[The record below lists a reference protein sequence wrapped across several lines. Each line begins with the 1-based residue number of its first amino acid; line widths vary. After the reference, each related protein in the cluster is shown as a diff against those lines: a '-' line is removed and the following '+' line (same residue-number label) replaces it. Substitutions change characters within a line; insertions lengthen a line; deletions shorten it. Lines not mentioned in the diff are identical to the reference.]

1 MAKTKKQV
9 VKTPASETVKDV
21 MSETELPIIIDPAPI
36 PAPPPIVLPESP
48 APEKPHEPADPFA
61 YSDIKD
67 IVRLPM
73 GFQCLVKFDCQ
84 DNYVTFLAT
93 ADDIEPH
100 GRAIYAACES
110 GQLGDAPH
118 YFPTDAELL
127 EAMQERASRELRRAT
142 VEVTKY
148 QDRVDIDDASDVDI
162 AMLRAWKTY
171 RVGLNRLP
179 DQMDYPHRLTWPVAP
194 DTPAI

>member
-1 MAKTKKQV
+1 MAKMKKQV

-36 PAPPPIVLPESP
+36 PAPPTIVLPESP
-48 APEKPHEPADPFA
+48 ALENPPEPANPFA

-73 GFQCLVKFDCQ
+73 GFQCLVKFECQ
-84 DNYVTFLAT
+84 DSYLTFLAT
-93 ADDIEPH
+93 ADDVEPH
-100 GRAIYAACES
+100 GRAIYTACES

-127 EAMQERASRELRRAT
+127 EAVQERASRELRRANS
-142 VEVTKY
+142 EVTKY
-148 QDRVDIDDASDVDI
+148 QDRVDIDDASDVDF
-162 AMLRAWKTY
+162 AMLRVWKTY

-179 DQMDYPHRLTWPVAP
+179 EQANYPNRITWPVAP
-194 DTPAI
+194 DATAL

>member
-1 MAKTKKQV
+1 
-9 VKTPASETVKDV
+9 V